1 LIYLYGFYAVNL
13 ALCLYNYKGN
23 YKGWEDYCV
32 KEPHTIYLVPK
43 LQLGNAYYQT
53 TISTP
58 SKTTSNPV
66 SK

>member
-1 LIYLYGFYAVNL
+1 MRVDSETTDNKYLN
-13 ALCLYNYKGN
+13 
-23 YKGWEDYCV
+23 DI
-32 KEPHTIYLVPK
+32 PRYLVPK

-58 SKTTSNPV
+58 SKTASSPV

>member
-1 LIYLYGFYAVNL
+1 L
-13 ALCLYNYKGN
+13 
-23 YKGWEDYCV
+23 
-32 KEPHTIYLVPK
+32 YLVPK

-66 SK
+66 KTPTPHIIFVGAPIVLDPPTKIN

>member
-1 LIYLYGFYAVNL
+1 MNAIMIIYSIFLQRIKDWKN
-13 ALCLYNYKGN
+13 
-23 YKGWEDYCV
+23 
-32 KEPHTIYLVPK
+32 YLVPK

-58 SKTTSNPV
+58 SKTTSSPV

>member
-1 LIYLYGFYAVNL
+1 MN
-13 ALCLYNYKGN
+13 CLVPKLLLGN
-23 YKGWEDYCV
+23 AKLWQEGCRV
-32 KEPHTIYLVPK
+32 YLVPK